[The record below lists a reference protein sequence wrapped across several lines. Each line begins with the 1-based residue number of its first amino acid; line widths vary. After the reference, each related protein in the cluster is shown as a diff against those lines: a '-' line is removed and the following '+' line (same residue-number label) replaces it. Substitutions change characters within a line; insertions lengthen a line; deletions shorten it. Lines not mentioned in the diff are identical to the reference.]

1 MQLPFN
7 CYHCNKRFLLK
18 PSLKEHEIIHRGERL
33 IKTMKHPLFM
43 KPLKKYPIM
52 DLEEKMEKVAPFIEL
67 PFLMRSLQNTKSKLR
82 RAKGR

>member
-1 MQLPFN
+1 
-7 CYHCNKRFLLK
+7 
-18 PSLKEHEIIHRGERL
+18 
-33 IKTMKHPLFM
+33 M